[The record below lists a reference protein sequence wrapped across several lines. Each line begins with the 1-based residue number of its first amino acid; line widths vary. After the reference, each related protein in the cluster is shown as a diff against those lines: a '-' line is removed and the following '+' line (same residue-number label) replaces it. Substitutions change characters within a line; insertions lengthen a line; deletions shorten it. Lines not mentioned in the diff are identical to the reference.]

1 MPEVGISRSANRV
14 PTVKTAARQPEIGVP
29 GPVQG
34 FRPPARPNGP
44 GHPFLAL
51 QHAAGNRAVTR
62 AVQRTAG
69 RCGPSC
75 SCDDCRTENP
85 LADVQRVAS
94 IVVPREPTAQQ
105 QAGEW
110 AGKRAVAGVLG
121 ARRATAVIQRDAA
134 AAGLIREAV
143 NKPDPQATGGGYQ
156 EAFRVLNGLPMYDM
170 LSTLTALRRSG
181 QFDNLNANFKWAAG
195 VNVGRLHV
203 AFEAVLAKG
212 SVDAEAFV
220 LRYKDS
226 LGPLPSDQ
234 RQDII
239 KYLDPTW
246 FDSLK
251 ATEDAEALITAIRAT
266 AAFKTLESDPL
277 ALAEEIIAESR
288 KEPTTFVNH
297 MTKLKL
303 LFDTKVKSAD
313 VISGETQA
321 STAGAVSAEQK
332 RLAKPAEAK
341 QTQLEEK
348 ASGSPRRKWVAI
360 PGKFGGGVYYVD
372 RTSLANIVVK
382 ARVFLKPAGKGT
394 DKDVERVRRMEDGI
408 EKAAS
413 TKGYL
418 VDVVFVKSAAADKF
432 GNPPFTVE
440 VDPGKWEVATNWAGG
455 DPVGFAHELHHLFAF
470 ELDRYDYI
478 EAHADNESMEI
489 ADRLHWFREELKKP
503 AGYNSADSI
512 MNNAPHPN
520 GDDVCRVA
528 GLDPARCV
536 ALREKKS
543 KTP

>member
-1 MPEVGISRSANRV
+1 M
-14 PTVKTAARQPEIGVP
+14 
-29 GPVQG
+29 
-34 FRPPARPNGP
+34 
-44 GHPFLAL
+44 L

-105 QAGEW
+105 QAGER
-110 AGKRAVAGVLG
+110 AGNRAVAGVLG

-134 AAGLIREAV
+134 AAGLVREAV

-195 VNVGRLHV
+195 VYVGRLHV

-220 LRYKDS
+220 LRYRDS
-226 LGPLPSDQ
+226 LGPLPPDQ

-266 AAFKTLESDPL
+266 AAFKTLEPDPL

-288 KEPTTFVNH
+288 KEPTTFVYH

-303 LFDTKVKSAD
+303 LFDTKEKSAD
-313 VISGETQA
+313 VISAETQA
-321 STAGAVSAEQK
+321 STASAVSTEQK

-360 PGKFGGGVYYVD
+360 PGNYGGVYYVD
-372 RTSLANIVVK
+372 RTSLTDIVVK
-382 ARVFLKPAGKGT
+382 ARVFLKPAGTGT
-394 DKDVERVRRMEDGI
+394 AKDVKQIRGMEDGI

-418 VDVVFVKSAAADKF
+418 VDLVFVESAAPDKF

-440 VDPGKWEVATNWAGG
+440 VNPKVWENATNWSGG
-455 DPVGFAHELHHLFAF
+455 DPAGFAHELHHLLAF
-470 ELDRYDYI
+470 KLDRYDYI
-478 EAHADNESMEI
+478 ETHADNESMEI

-512 MNNAPHPN
+512 MSNPIAPHPN

-528 GLDPARCV
+528 GLDPATCV

-543 KTP
+543 KAP